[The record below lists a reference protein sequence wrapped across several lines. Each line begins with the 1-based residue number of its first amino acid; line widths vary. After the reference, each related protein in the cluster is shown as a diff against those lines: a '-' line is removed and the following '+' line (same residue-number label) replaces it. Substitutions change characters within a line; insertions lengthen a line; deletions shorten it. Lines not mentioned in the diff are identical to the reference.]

1 MKEKIKEKIKDLLL
15 STGRVGMENL
25 VEYMEENGFFNAP
38 CSTQH
43 HLSEKGGLAEHSW
56 NVYTTALKL
65 MGTLHYDLNKLTPVE
80 SLAIVSILHDIG
92 KMGQFNK
99 PNYVP
104 NMLKGRATKANPNP
118 EPYQSTLKPYI
129 SNPELLYVD
138 HEVRALAIISRF
150 IELTEE
156 EQQAILWHNGL
167 YGPFKYEIQGKE
179 TPLYMILHFADMWAS
194 RVIEAKD
201 NITYENE

>member
-1 MKEKIKEKIKDLLL
+1 MIQDFYQPIKDLLL
-15 STGRVGMENL
+15 STNRPGMDKL
-25 VEYMEENGFFNAP
+25 VEHMEEYGFFDAP

-43 HLSEKGGLAEHSW
+43 HLSRPGGLAEHSY
-56 NVYTTALKL
+56 NVYETAFDLSQALCDIEPKDSL
-65 MGTLHYDLNKLTPVE
+65 IIVTL
-80 SLAIVSILHDIG
+80 LHDIG

-118 EPYQSTLKPYI
+118 EPYQSTAKPYN
-129 SNPELLYVD
+129 SNPELMYVD
-138 HEVRALAIISRF
+138 HEVRALSIISKY
-150 IELTEE
+150 IDLTEE

-179 TPLYMILHFADMWAS
+179 TPLYMILHWADMWAS
-194 RVIEAKD
+194 HVIEVEEGTEEEA
-201 NITYENE
+201 NE

>member
-1 MKEKIKEKIKDLLL
+1 MKNKIKELLL
-15 STGRVGMENL
+15 ATKREGMENL
-25 VEYMEENGFFNAP
+25 IAYMEEYGFFKAP

-43 HLSEKGGLAEHSW
+43 HLSKEGGLAEHSL
-56 NVYTTALKL
+56 NVLEVAFDLSNALCDIVPK
-65 MGTLHYDLNKLTPVE
+65 E
-80 SLAIVSILHDIG
+80 SVIIVSLLHDIG

-118 EPYQSTLKPYI
+118 EPYQSETKPYI
-129 SNPELLYVD
+129 SNPELMYMD
-138 HEVRALAIISRF
+138 HEVRALSIISKF
-150 IELTEE
+150 IDLTEE

-179 TPLYMILHFADMWAS
+179 TPLYMILHWADMWAS
-194 RVIEAKD
+194 RVVEVEEEKDIEVQ
-201 NITYENE
+201 NIES

>member
-1 MKEKIKEKIKDLLL
+1 MKNKIKELLL
-15 STGRVGMENL
+15 TTKREGMENL
-25 VEYMEENGFFNAP
+25 IAHMEEYGFFKAP

-43 HLSEKGGLAEHSW
+43 HLCRKGGLAEHSL
-56 NVYTTALKL
+56 NVLEVAFDLSN
-65 MGTLHYDLNKLTPVE
+65 TLCDIVPKE
-80 SLAIVSILHDIG
+80 SIIIVSLLHDIG

-118 EPYQSTLKPYI
+118 EPYQSDTKPYI
-129 SNPELLYVD
+129 SNPELMYVD
-138 HEVRALAIISRF
+138 HEVRALSIISKY
-150 IELTEE
+150 IDLTEE

-179 TPLYMILHFADMWAS
+179 TPLYMILHWADMWAS
-194 RVIEAKD
+194 RVVEVEEDKD
-201 NITYENE
+201 VEVQNVES

>member
-1 MKEKIKEKIKDLLL
+1 MNNDLYESIKNLLL
-15 STGRVGMENL
+15 KTQRPGMDKL
-25 VEYMEENGFFNAP
+25 IKHMEEYGFFNAP

-43 HLSEKGGLAEHSW
+43 HLSKPGGLAEHSY
-56 NVYTTALKL
+56 NVWEVAWDLSQALYHIVPTDSL
-65 MGTLHYDLNKLTPVE
+65 VIVTL
-80 SLAIVSILHDIG
+80 LHDIG

-118 EPYQSTLKPYI
+118 EPYQSTSKPYI

-138 HEVRALAIISRF
+138 HEVRALSIISKF
-150 IELTEE
+150 IDLTEE

-179 TPLYMILHFADMWAS
+179 TPLYMILHWADMWAS
-194 RVIEAKD
+194 RVVEVEEEEEFND
-201 NITYENE
+201 GGNE